1 MAKKK
6 SVTLVPGD
14 NKVTV
19 IPMTAGDKAAS
30 TKQEIKIEITVT
42 IHPDGKVTAAEGDI
56 LMAAAT
62 SLMIEGL
69 PPIKRALIRVA
80 RAVKK
85 ELVGDVA

>member
-1 MAKKK
+1 MAKSKK
-6 SVTLVPGD
+6 GTKIVGPD
-14 NKVTV
+14 VTV
-19 IPMTAGDKAAS
+19 VPMTAGDKAAS
-30 TKQEIKIEITVT
+30 TKEPITIAIEVV
-42 IHPDGKVTAAEGDI
+42 IHPDGKVTAAEGDV
-56 LMAAAT
+56 LMASNT